1 MAQEWGPE
9 SPTTGIAT
17 RTLLI
22 ALRCGFT
29 FSFWQGRHWTLVSTT
44 VPNGKLTQPA
54 EKIRAFISDHRDA
67 DLVFCTGNTS
77 VRGLAWLS
85 GQVDSSQRV
94 TIVIG
99 DMLGQNFS
107 KASEGDRG
115 AAASF
120 LRRPNVKVH
129 NWYRKKPEKKIA
141 HGKAVVALREGKAI
155 AGLVGSANLT
165 HTGLYTNL
173 EMMVR
178 SDPSELPEI
187 EAYISEATRHPPAT
201 EKLIGLVAP
210 TEKEPVEAV
219 ASKGGC
225 LPALVLIPSHVA
237 RNLWNGTRLAVWLGR

>member
-1 MAQEWGPE
+1 MDSRSHFGKG
-9 SPTTGIAT
+9 GI
-17 RTLLI
+17 
-22 ALRCGFT
+22 G
-29 FSFWQGRHWTLVSTT
+29 SLVSTT
-44 VPNGKLTQPA
+44 VPNGKLIQPA
-54 EKIRAFISDHRDA
+54 DKIGAFISDHRDA

-77 VRGLAWLS
+77 VRGLAWLA

-129 NWYRKKPEKKIA
+129 NWYRTKPEKKIA
-141 HGKAVVALREGKAI
+141 HGKAVVALREGRAI
-155 AGLVGSANLT
+155 AALVGSANLT
-165 HTGLYTNL
+165 HTGLHTNL

-187 EAYISEATRHPPAT
+187 EAYIDEATRHPPAN

-210 TEKEPVEAV
+210 TKKVPAETT

-225 LPALVLIPSHVA
+225 LPALVLIPSHAA
-237 RNLWNGTRLAVWLGR
+237 RNLWSRTRLTVYRYDT